1 MFYGFFVNISGKY
14 DGYILVD
21 WRMEYMV
28 KEIKFYIK
36 YMCLNKME
44 KNISNWIRV
53 IFGIKIICLN
63 FD

>member
-28 KEIKFYIK
+28 KEVKFYIK

-44 KNISNWIRV
+44 KNISN
-53 IFGIKIICLN
+53 
-63 FD
+63 